1 MKANKI
7 GLGCWAF
14 GQGLWQQDQRDSIK
28 TIHHA
33 LRLGIRDFD
42 TAQSYGK
49 GKSEQVL
56 TQQLRRF
63 SNEINRSE
71 LSIATKI
78 TLPHKADQIKTVVNR
93 SLKRMEL
100 TYLDILYIHWPDSKK
115 ELAPYLKEL
124 LILKEQKLIKTIG
137 LSNFP
142 LPLLKEAY
150 KTTNI
155 DYIQIPLSLLWI
167 RSYNEVKQF
176 CKEHKIKIV
185 TYSPLGVGLLSGKY
199 RTETKDWRNSLFPF
213 KEEYQKPF
221 QNLLAT
227 LEEVSKKENLAM
239 ATVALAWVLNHPINL
254 VLTGSRTKEQLS
266 TTLEATKIDLSN
278 ETLSTLNEA
287 ASLFD
292 SHIDPKVDNL
302 FFHTY

>member
-1 MKANKI
+1 MKTNKI

-14 GQGLWQQDQRDSIK
+14 GQGLWQQELSNSIK

-33 LRLGIRDFD
+33 LRLGLRDFD

-78 TLPHKADQIKTVVNR
+78 TLPYKADQIKTLVNR

-115 ELAPYLKEL
+115 EIAPYLKEL
-124 LILKEQKLIKTIG
+124 LILKEQNLIKAIG
-137 LSNFP
+137 LSNFT
-142 LPLLKEAY
+142 LPLLKEAC
-150 KTTNI
+150 TTIPI

-176 CKEHKIKIV
+176 CKEKKIKIV

-199 RTETKDWRNSLFPF
+199 LTETKDWRNSLFPF

-221 QNLLAT
+221 QSLLAT

-239 ATVALAWVLNHPINL
+239 ATLRPAIPHAI
-254 VLTGSRTKEQLS
+254 VLTMLS
-266 TTLEATKIDLSN
+266 S
-278 ETLSTLNEA
+278 
-287 ASLFD
+287 
-292 SHIDPKVDNL
+292 
-302 FFHTY
+302 

>member
-1 MKANKI
+1 MKTNKI

-14 GQGLWQQDQRDSIK
+14 GQDLWQQEQSNSIK

-63 SNEINRSE
+63 SKTINRSE

-78 TLPHKADQIKTVVNR
+78 TLPYKADQVNALVNR

-100 TYLDILYIHWPDSKK
+100 AYLDILYIHWPDSKK
-115 ELAPYLKEL
+115 EMAPYLKEL
-124 LILKEQKLIKTIG
+124 LILKEQNLIKAIG
-137 LSNFP
+137 LSNFT

-150 KTTNI
+150 TTTPI

-176 CKEHKIKIV
+176 CKEKKIKIV

-199 RTETKDWRNSLFPF
+199 LTETKDWRTSLFPF
-213 KEEYQKPF
+213 KAEYQKPF
-221 QNLLAT
+221 HNLLT
-227 LEEVSKKENLAM
+227 VLEELSKEENTSM
-239 ATVALAWVLNHPINL
+239 ATVALAWVLSHPVNL

-266 TTLEATKIDLSN
+266 ATLEATKIDLSN
-278 ETLSTLNEA
+278 ETLATLNEA
-287 ASLFD
+287 AKLFD
-292 SHIDPKVDNL
+292 SHIDPKADNL

>member
-14 GQGLWQQDQRDSIK
+14 GQDLWQQEQSNSIK
-28 TIHHA
+28 TIHYA

-78 TLPHKADQIKTVVNR
+78 TLPHKTDQIKTLVSR

-124 LILKEQKLIKTIG
+124 LILKEQKLIKAIG
-137 LSNFP
+137 LSNFT

-150 KTTNI
+150 TTTPI
-155 DYIQIPLSLLWI
+155 DYIQIPLSLSVDSLLQ
-167 RSYNEVKQF
+167 RSK
-176 CKEHKIKIV
+176 
-185 TYSPLGVGLLSGKY
+185 
-199 RTETKDWRNSLFPF
+199 
-213 KEEYQKPF
+213 
-221 QNLLAT
+221 A
-227 LEEVSKKENLAM
+227 
-239 ATVALAWVLNHPINL
+239 VL
-254 VLTGSRTKEQLS
+254 
-266 TTLEATKIDLSN
+266 
-278 ETLSTLNEA
+278 
-287 ASLFD
+287 
-292 SHIDPKVDNL
+292 
-302 FFHTY
+302 